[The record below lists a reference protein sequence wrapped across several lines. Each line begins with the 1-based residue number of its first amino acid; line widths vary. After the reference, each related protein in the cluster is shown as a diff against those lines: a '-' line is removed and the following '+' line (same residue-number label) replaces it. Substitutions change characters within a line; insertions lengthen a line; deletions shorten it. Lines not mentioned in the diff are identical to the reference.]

1 MRSQRLRFRHQDPA
15 RQRNSS
21 NRILLGAIPA
31 IATGIVLAA
40 AAAGPGQ
47 SGDARSAKRWK
58 PCPPEGSKA
67 VNFSAYYLGD
77 AFQRHALTK
86 TLRVCNK
93 PHPWEP
99 VRGNYISY
107 IYGDCVP
114 GSDSGCAPP
123 VEIQS
128 APACE
133 RRPSRRVRRRARRHE
148 IRGAPAVQFPG
159 ESRLELFTGDA
170 TVMIFGHTPEEV
182 RKGAA
187 ALRSIPGSRV
197 SVPAGARLPKP
208 LRGASSGKLRC

>member
-1 MRSQRLRFRHQDPA
+1 
-15 RQRNSS
+15 
-21 NRILLGAIPA
+21 LLGAIPA
-31 IATGIVLAA
+31 LATGIVLAA
-40 AAAGPGQ
+40 AATGAGE
-47 SGDARSAKRWK
+47 SDNARSGKRWK
-58 PCPPEGSKA
+58 PSPPEGSTA

-123 VEIQS
+123 VEVQS

-133 RRPSRRVRRRARRHE
+133 RRPSRRIRRRARRHQF
-148 IRGAPAVQFPG
+148 RGVPVVQFPG

-170 TVMIFGHTPEEV
+170 TVVIFGAHTPRGTQGCRCAQVHTRQPCIRPGGCAPAEAPPRRIE
-182 RKGAA
+182 RQA
-187 ALRSIPGSRV
+187 ALLKFT
-197 SVPAGARLPKP
+197 RL
-208 LRGASSGKLRC
+208 SSPST